1 MGRTPLIK
9 LSPKKTVE
17 GFVGGAFSTVLFAL
31 VWGTIFMRFDY
42 MICPARNLGVNALS
56 PSISCVPNPV
66 FVWREWSVPAA
77 VRVGV
82 KTLVCGPFSFFF
94 V

>member
-31 VWGTIFMRFDY
+31 VWGSIFMRFDY

-56 PSISCVPNPV
+56 NSSCVPNPV
-66 FVWREWSVPAA
+66 FVWREWIIPQPA
-77 VRVGV
+77 RVMLSTIVGRCA
-82 KTLVCGPFSFFF
+82 L
-94 V
+94 